1 MKTFSSTHYLFMF
14 ILLVGMMACAGNKD
28 QSESSEMTDAVTLS
42 IPDMAHNSRNSLDW
56 YGVYRGTTPCADCEG
71 IETSITLKKDGTFKR
86 SMKYLGKDENPFFDE
101 GEFQWN
107 EEGSKVTLMGEGER
121 KQMYQVGEN
130 VLFHLDQEGNR
141 ITGELADMYRLNKNL
156 TDPRLENK
164 KWVLI
169 ELRGKTIEKKE
180 NKGEGFI
187 EFDME
192 TGMFS
197 GKNTC
202 NNFFGQYELLEGDR
216 IKFGQAGSTL
226 MACPDM
232 ETEKA
237 FMEVLKMADNY
248 NVVEGIF
255 SLNRAKMAPLARF
268 ELAKED

>member
-1 MKTFSSTHYLFMF
+1 MKTFSSTHYLFV
-14 ILLVGMMACAGNKD
+14 LLLLGGIVACGGKKEKA
-28 QSESSEMTDAVTLS
+28 ESSEMSEPASLTV
-42 IPDMAHNSRNSLDW
+42 PDMAHNSRNSLDW
-56 YGVYRGTTPCADCEG
+56 YGVYKGTTPCADCEG
-71 IETSITLKKDGTFKR
+71 IETTITLKRDGTFKR
-86 SMKYLGKDENPFFDE
+86 SLKYLGKEENSFFDE
-101 GEFQWN
+101 GQFQWN
-107 EEGSKVTLMGEGER
+107 DQGSKVTLMEEAGR
-121 KQMYQVGEN
+121 NQMYQVGEN

-169 ELRGKTIEKKE
+169 ELMGKPIDNKE
-180 NKGEGFI
+180 GKGEGFI

-248 NVVEGIF
+248 NVVDGIF